1 MPTIGFLHTAD
12 VHVETFERL
21 TAELAPG
28 WVTRHLV
35 DESLLADARV
45 GGVTPEITERV
56 RKRLAELE
64 SAGTDVILCTCSTIG
79 EAAEK
84 AGNARTAGTA
94 GGETRMTAEKAGED
108 GKARKVLRVDRPMAE
123 AAVAA
128 GPRIAVVAAVAS
140 TMEPTMA
147 LLRESAARSGTAITL
162 IPEPCLSAWQ
172 HFESGDHDRYFD
184 EIADHVRAIAGKAD
198 VVVLAQASMSPAA
211 DRLIGLPV
219 LTSPRTAVARAT
231 AG

>member
-12 VHVETFERL
+12 VHVATFERL

-28 WVTRHLV
+28 WTTHHLV
-35 DESLLADARV
+35 DASLLADAQV
-45 GGVTPEITERV
+45 NGVTPEIAARV
-56 RKRLAELE
+56 RERLAELE
-64 SAGTDVILCTCSTIG
+64 TAGVDVILCTCSTIG
-79 EAAEK
+79 E
-84 AGNARTAGTA
+84 
-94 GGETRMTAEKAGED
+94 TAERADTGDKHGKD
-108 GKARKVLRVDRPMAE
+108 DKARKCPRVLRVDRPMAE

-128 GPRIAVVAAVAS
+128 GPRIAVVATVAS

-147 LLRESAARSGTAITL
+147 LLRESAAHAGTPITL

-184 EIADHVRAIAGKAD
+184 EIADHVRAIAGKANAGEANVGKAD

-211 DRLIGLPV
+211 DRLPGLPV
-219 LTSPRTAVARAT
+219 LTSPRTAVAAAT

>member
-12 VHVETFERL
+12 VHVATFEGL

-28 WVTRHLV
+28 WTTHHLV
-35 DESLLADARV
+35 DASLLADARV
-45 GGVTPEITERV
+45 NGVTPEIAARV
-56 RKRLAELE
+56 RDRLAELG
-64 SAGTDVILCTCSTIG
+64 SAGADVILCTCSTIG
-79 EAAEK
+79 E
-84 AGNARTAGTA
+84 
-94 GGETRMTAEKAGED
+94 TAEDESES
-108 GKARKVLRVDRPMAE
+108 RRVLRVDRPMAE

-128 GPRIAVVAAVAS
+128 GHRIAVVATVAS

-147 LLRESAARSGTAITL
+147 LLRESAAHAGTTITL
-162 IPEPCLSAWQ
+162 IPEPCLSSWR

-184 EIADHVRAIAGKAD
+184 EIADHVRAIAGTAD

-211 DRLIGLPV
+211 DRLTGLPV